1 MNSCK
6 DTLEEIISEINKKII
21 DRNKVNLLLLNT
33 KNNCNNELNLSKI
46 NIDYLSNDQIRETL
60 NFTIIHHLYKGK
72 FQYIYSFI
80 NTNHYR

>member
-33 KNNCNNELNLSKI
+33 KNNCNNELNLSRI
-46 NIDYLSNDQIRETL
+46 DIDYLSNDQIRETL
-60 NFTIIHHLYKGK
+60 NFTIVHHLYKDK

-80 NTNHYR
+80 NTNRYR